1 MRKPKRLK
9 SQVVAGLMAMLP
21 TKTKS
26 TTLPDLIALHPK
38 TVWNSSGSRNGIAP
52 TTSQNIE
59 LPLMAAPKVGMRS
72 VRRLMSGAG
81 VRSRCQVPRDEQR
94 RRGDGEDD
102 RERPARRAVG
112 HDLAGIGDGAER
124 SAGEHDAELVQRR
137 RRSRSRCP

>member
-1 MRKPKRLK
+1 MRKPKRLN
-9 SQVVAGLMAMLP
+9 SHVVAGLMAMLP

-38 TVWNSSGSRNGIAP
+38 TVWKSSGSRNGIAP

-81 VRSRCQVPRDEQR
+81 VRSRCQVPATNSATEAT
-94 RRGDGEDD
+94 
-102 RERPARRAVG
+102 ARTIA
-112 HDLAGIGDGAER
+112 
-124 SAGEHDAELVQRR
+124 SVQRGVP
-137 RRSRSRCP
+137 SDTTWAA